1 MPIAAAYW
9 DATGVLIPMKITMP
23 PTRGIVEALA
33 TLSLLGTLL
42 IVILELSANQKVIRS
57 AAASDVALSLSSW

>member
-1 MPIAAAYW
+1 
-9 DATGVLIPMKITMP
+9 MKITMP

-42 IVILELSANQKVIRS
+42 IVILELSANEKAIRS